1 MMWTRISRNLA
12 VLAIALACA
21 CSQNKSDI
29 TKAPKGAATSD
40 VARAYEKGMQ
50 EFKEKNYLEA
60 TKFMELVR
68 QNYPYS
74 QYASLA
80 ELALADMA
88 FEREDWGMAANA
100 YQDFVKSHPSHAKA
114 DYAAFR
120 VGLANYEDK
129 PSDVFL
135 FPPSYEKDQTP
146 IRQSLDA
153 LQKFVTA
160 YPRSEY
166 MTRARDLINECRQR
180 LAAHDRYVAGFYLK
194 RGAWKGAA
202 GRLLSLADN
211 YGDLDDGR
219 VRVDSLWRAA
229 IAFQR
234 ANDEKATR
242 EVMTRLVQE
251 APAGDPRRTWAE
263 QMLKSPRV
271 TNEAPQPTP

>member
-1 MMWTRISRNLA
+1 MTTRRTLA

-21 CSQNKSDI
+21 CSQNKGDI
-29 TKAPKGAATSD
+29 TKAPKPTSD

-80 ELALADMA
+80 ELALADMF
-88 FEREDWGMAANA
+88 FEREDWGMAASA

-120 VGLANYEDK
+120 VGLANFEDK

-153 LQKFVTA
+153 LQKFIIV
-160 YPRSEY
+160 YSKSEY
-166 MTRARDLINECRQR
+166 MTRARDLINECR
-180 LAAHDRYVAGFYLK
+180 
-194 RGAWKGAA
+194 
-202 GRLLSLADN
+202 
-211 YGDLDDGR
+211 
-219 VRVDSLWRAA
+219 
-229 IAFQR
+229 
-234 ANDEKATR
+234 
-242 EVMTRLVQE
+242 
-251 APAGDPRRTWAE
+251 
-263 QMLKSPRV
+263 
-271 TNEAPQPTP
+271 